1 MKIILKN
8 SFKNIFKKPLRTLL
22 MTFTIFLCVVSG
34 LFCIDIGNCLDKLV
48 AEMFGSICTADLTIE
63 SERPF
68 DLPEDM
74 PEHKDFTLYIN
85 QEYVY
90 TDIESDP
97 AFVNRSEFTIY
108 DADIKAAHEMEF
120 VDFDSLGDDEIA
132 INSGMAK
139 RYGYKEGDV
148 ITLHDRAEGEHEFKV
163 KEVITTSATNPVFAG
178 KDCAIIN
185 LNAGD
190 MLSCGVR
197 DNMIMFVKLTDDAD
211 VDDTVKFL
219 EKELPRASVS
229 SLALSKED
237 TKSLNDIKMFLYII
251 FAVSFLLVIFVTIS
265 ISERI
270 VSERMSFIGTL
281 RSLGMSSGRTC
292 SILLL
297 ENILYALIGA
307 IPGILFYLSIRGS
320 LLSNLLRVENNEGVS
335 IRIDAGPISIPLVIG
350 VFVGA
355 LLIECLIP
363 LRAVIKALKTSIR
376 DIIFDNRDT
385 EYKSSKKLTVAGLVL
400 LAAAIIT
407 GIFSNHLVTALICIV
422 SAVSSAALL
431 FPAVLI
437 RICDG
442 LKVFFD
448 KIGRQRWALAAVEAK
463 SRKSSVGS
471 GIMCITASA
480 LCMIIYAAGMAEL
493 NSILYKDY
501 AYDVKLDCSGRSA
514 IYSFIDH
521 IDGVT
526 STEKVYDKT
535 IMTILDDDKDPKNTE
550 IIGMPEGGFKL
561 YGDLKGLPS
570 ELEEGT
576 VYITKRLGGIEN
588 IKVGD
593 TIRLTIDP
601 DGVIPFEREYKVG
614 GYFEDASQTIYGRAI
629 VIPEEDYI
637 SMFHDVPGSILVKCD
652 DPEKTSKIIRTY
664 GKDAEGKCFTAAEL
678 QERASGDSSG
688 IIMIITLIIIMG
700 ISMTL
705 IGVVSNQIIGFEGR
719 KKECAVM
726 LSTAMNKRT
735 LSGILLRESF
745 IVSIVA
751 GTLGTILGVG
761 LVAAFKNALEHTE
774 SLFMNM
780 ETDPKL
786 CLIFCIILV
795 IIYTFTVLFPI
806 RNLRRMKIAEQIKY
820 E

>member
-8 SFKNIFKKPLRTLL
+8 SIKNIFKKPLRTLL
-22 MTFTIFLCVVSG
+22 MTFTIFICVVAG
-34 LFCIDIGNCLDKLV
+34 LFCIDVGQCLDMLV
-48 AEMFGSICTADLTIE
+48 SEMFGSVANADLTIE
-63 SERPF
+63 SERPI
-68 DLPEDM
+68 DLPDDM
-74 PEHKDFTLYIN
+74 PAHKDFTLYIN
-85 QEYVY
+85 KEIVY
-90 TDIESDP
+90 TDINTEP
-97 AFVNRSEFTIY
+97 AFVNQSEFY
-108 DADIKAAHEMEF
+108 VYGADLKTAHEMDF
-120 VDFDSLGDDEIA
+120 VDFDSLNDDEVV
-132 INSGMAK
+132 INSGLAK
-139 RYGYKEGDV
+139 RYGYKEGDM
-148 ITLHDRAEGEHEFKV
+148 ITLHDRADAEHEFTV
-163 KEVITTSATNPVFAG
+163 KEVIASSNTNPLLSG

-185 LNAGD
+185 LSASD

-211 VDDTVKFL
+211 VEGTVEHLKDS
-219 EKELPRASVS
+219 LPRASVS
-229 SLALSKED
+229 ALALSKED
-237 TKSLNDIKMFLYII
+237 TKSLSDIKMFLYII

-307 IPGILFYLSIRGS
+307 IPGILFYLAIRGS
-320 LLSNLLRVENNEGVS
+320 MLSGLMRIENEDGVS
-335 IRIDAGPISIPLVIG
+335 VSLTAGPISVPLVIG

-355 LLIECLIP
+355 LLVECLVP

-385 EYKSSKKLTVAGLVL
+385 EYKNSKKLTIAGLVL
-400 LAAAIIT
+400 LAVAIVT

-422 SAVSSAALL
+422 SSVSSAALL
-431 FPAVLI
+431 FPIVFI
-437 RICDG
+437 KICDG
-442 LKVFFD
+442 LKRVFD
-448 KIGRQRWALAAVEAK
+448 KTGRQRWALAAVEAK
-463 SRKSSVGS
+463 SRKSTVGS
-471 GIMCITASA
+471 GVMCITASA
-480 LCMIIYAAGMAEL
+480 LCLIIYAAGVAEL
-493 NSILYKDY
+493 NSVMYKDY

-526 STEKVYDKT
+526 QTEKVYDKIT
-535 IMTILDDDKDPKNTE
+535 LTILNGAEEAKSAE
-550 IIGMPEGGFKL
+550 IIGMPEDGFKL
-561 YGDLKGLPS
+561 FGDLKGLPAG
-570 ELEEGT
+570 LEEGT
-576 VYITKRLGGIEN
+576 CCITKRLAGIEN

-593 TIRLTIDP
+593 TIKLTIDP
-601 DGVIPFEREYKVG
+601 EGVLPFEREYKVAG
-614 GYFEDASQTIYGRAI
+614 LFEDASQTVYGRAI
-629 VIPEEDYI
+629 VITQSDYI

-652 DPEKTSKIIRTY
+652 DPDKTAQTIKTY
-664 GKDAEGKCFTAAEL
+664 GKNAEGNCSTAAEL
-678 QERASGDSSG
+678 AERAQGDSSG
-688 IIMIITLIIIMG
+688 FIMILMIIIVTG

-705 IGVVSNQIIGFEGR
+705 IGVISNQIIGFEGR

-751 GTLGTILGVG
+751 GTLGTVLGIG

-774 SLFMNM
+774 SIFMQM
-780 ETDPKL
+780 SIDPKL

-795 IIYTFTVLFPI
+795 IVYTFTVLFPI